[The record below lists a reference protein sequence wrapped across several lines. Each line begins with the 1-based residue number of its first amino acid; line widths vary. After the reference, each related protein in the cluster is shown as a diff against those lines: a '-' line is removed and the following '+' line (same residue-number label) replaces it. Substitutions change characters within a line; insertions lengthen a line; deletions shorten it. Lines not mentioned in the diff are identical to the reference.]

1 MKYSILFA
9 ACIAVLG
16 LSACERSDVVVVPGA
31 VVEGPAGPQG
41 ATGAQGF
48 DGSKGDTG
56 NTGNTGAQGDAGAQG
71 ETGGDTFLI
80 VPTPAE

>member
-1 MKYSILFA
+1 MKYSMLFA

-16 LSACERSDVVVVPGA
+16 LSACERADVVVVPGPTVA
-31 VVEGPAGPQG
+31 VPGPAGPQG
-41 ATGAQGF
+41 ATGMQG
-48 DGSKGDTG
+48 DEGSKGDAGT
-56 NTGNTGAQGDAGAQG
+56 QGDAGAQG